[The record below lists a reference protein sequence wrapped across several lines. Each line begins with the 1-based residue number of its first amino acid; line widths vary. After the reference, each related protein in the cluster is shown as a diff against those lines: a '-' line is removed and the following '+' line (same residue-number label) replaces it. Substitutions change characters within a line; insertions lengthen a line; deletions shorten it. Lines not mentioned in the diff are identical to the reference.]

1 MRVFLL
7 TLFLFISNLS
17 FSQCF
22 QLLANKLDSIDI
34 IPYALYDKLMYDD
47 VKSGESLHVIISDV
61 SYKTKLAFLFQSE
74 NLGDSLDVSLITLN
88 WKVLSKKIITKDD
101 FILRYEPMKKSENY
115 FLVIKSKPI
124 LNDVGKPISGC
135 IGIAI
140 LERLTKR
147 PFKQIQKIEWKK

>member
-1 MRVFLL
+1 MEIL
-7 TLFLFISNLS
+7 
-17 FSQCF
+17 
-22 QLLANKLDSIDI
+22 
-34 IPYALYDKLMYDD
+34 PYILYDKLVYDVQSGKSFY
-47 VKSGESLHVIISDV
+47 VKISDI

-101 FILRYEPMKKSENY
+101 FIIRYEPMKKSENY

-124 LNDVGKPISGC
+124 LDDFGKPISGC

-140 LERLTKR
+140 LERVTKK
-147 PFKQIQKIEWKK
+147 PFKSIQKIEWKK

>member
-7 TLFLFISNLS
+7 LFFLFISNLS

-22 QLLANKLDSIDI
+22 QLIANKLDSMEIL
-34 IPYALYDKLMYDD
+34 PYILYDKLVYDVQSGKSFY
-47 VKSGESLHVIISDV
+47 VKISDI

-101 FILRYEPMKKSENY
+101 FIIRYEPMKKSENY

-124 LNDVGKPISGC
+124 LDDFGKPISGC

-140 LERLTKR
+140 LERVTKK
-147 PFKQIQKIEWKK
+147 PFKSIQKIEWKK

>member
-7 TLFLFISNLS
+7 IFFLFISNLS

-34 IPYALYDKLMYDD
+34 IPYALYDKLMYDVESGKSFY
-47 VKSGESLHVIISDV
+47 VKISDV

-140 LERLTKR
+140 LERVTKK
-147 PFKQIQKIEWKK
+147 PFKSIQKIEWKE

>member
-22 QLLANKLDSIDI
+22 QLLANKLDSIEFL
-34 IPYALYDKLMYDD
+34 PYILYDKLVYD
-47 VKSGESLHVIISDV
+47 VKSGKSFYVKISDV

-88 WKVLSKKIITKDD
+88 WKVLSNKIITKDD

-135 IGIAI
+135 VGIAI
-140 LERLTKR
+140 LERVTKK
-147 PFKQIQKIEWKK
+147 PFKSIQKIEWK

>member
-7 TLFLFISNLS
+7 LFFLFISNLS

-22 QLLANKLDSIDI
+22 QLLANKLDSVEIL
-34 IPYALYDKLMYDD
+34 PYILYDKLMYD
-47 VKSGESLHVIISDV
+47 VKSGKSFYVKISDV

-135 IGIAI
+135 LGIAI
-140 LERLTKR
+140 LERVTKK
-147 PFKQIQKIEWKK
+147 PFKSIQKIEWKE

>member
-34 IPYALYDKLMYDD
+34 IPYALYDKLMYDVESGKSFY
-47 VKSGESLHVIISDV
+47 VKISDV

>member
-34 IPYALYDKLMYDD
+34 IPYALYDKLMYNVQSGKSFY
-47 VKSGESLHVIISDV
+47 VKISDV

-140 LERLTKR
+140 LERVTKK
-147 PFKQIQKIEWKK
+147 PFKSIQKIEWKE

>member
-22 QLLANKLDSIDI
+22 ELLANKLDSMEIL
-34 IPYALYDKLMYDD
+34 PYILYDKLMYDVESGKSFY
-47 VKSGESLHVIISDV
+47 VKVSDV

-88 WKVLSKKIITKDD
+88 WKVLSNKIITKDD

-140 LERLTKR
+140 LERVTKK
-147 PFKQIQKIEWKK
+147 PFKSIQKIEWKE